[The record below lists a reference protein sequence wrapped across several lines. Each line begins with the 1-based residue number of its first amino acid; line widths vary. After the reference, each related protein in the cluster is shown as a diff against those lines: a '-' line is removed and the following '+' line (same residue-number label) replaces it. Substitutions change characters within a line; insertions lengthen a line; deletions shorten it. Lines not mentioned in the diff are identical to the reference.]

1 MGRATVR
8 RVMSCAV
15 IGLLGAAL
23 QLAPPASALV
33 VDDTPITAWRT
44 NGPVF
49 AIKVIGDTV
58 IVGGKFTA
66 AISPNNVQVPRQNVA
81 AFSMATGA
89 LLPWQADADGV
100 VRALETDGTSLYIGG
115 VFTHVDGELR
125 DRIAKVDLASDT
137 LDESFAPDLNN
148 TVRAISVV
156 DTSVAIGGNFTKIN
170 GVRRNHIA
178 KLDATAGAVDTQF
191 TASADKAVWCLVRSP
206 ISNVLFAGG
215 EFLTLSGVAQAG
227 MGGVDLTTGA
237 DAGFDFGAS
246 DTTIGLDISPDG
258 SLIYGALVS
267 NAAVAWN
274 TSNSHRV
281 WTTRTDGNAQAIRYF
296 DGNVYF
302 GFHDGYLGNTNTKAL
317 AVNALTG
324 AVDPNWSPT
333 INTFLGVRS
342 IDVTAGGVVLGGNFT
357 LVSGVK
363 ARGFA
368 IFHPSD

>member
-1 MGRATVR
+1 
-8 RVMSCAV
+8 MSFAV
-15 IGLLGAAL
+15 VGLLGGML
-23 QLAPPASALV
+23 QLAPPASATV
-33 VDDTPITAWRT
+33 TVDDTPIAAWRT

-58 IVGGKFTA
+58 IVGGNFTQ
-66 AISPNNVQVPRQNVA
+66 AISPQNVQVPRQNVA
-81 AFSMATGA
+81 AFSMATGE

-115 VFTHVDGELR
+115 LFTHVDGELR
-125 DRIAKVDLASDT
+125 DRIAKVDLATDT

-148 TVRAISVV
+148 TVRAIIMV

-170 GVRRNHIA
+170 GVKGHPHIA
-178 KLDATAGAVDTQF
+178 KLDATTGAPDAQF
-191 TASADKAVWCLVRSP
+191 AATADKAVWCLVKSP

-267 NAAVAWN
+267 NAAVAWR
-274 TSNSHRV
+274 TSTSHRV
-281 WTTRTDGNAQAIRYF
+281 WTTHTDGNVQAIRYF

-317 AVNALTG
+317 AADALTG
-324 AVDPNWSPT
+324 VVDPNWSPT

-342 IDVTAGGVVLGGNFT
+342 IDVTADGVVLGGNFT

-368 IFHPSD
+368 IFHPAY